1 MQYDKPFATKLLL
14 IACMLGLLATHG
26 ATAAE
31 TEKSAPERHQQVIT
45 AFLATLPANA
55 NLTDE
60 QKSKGKELVES
71 LRADPDGQAA
81 AVTEVLRDIS
91 PEYRQALTAL
101 GEENLIDALA
111 GLNKLTSS
119 ADPYLAADAA
129 YFAARALLID
139 ERYEEALPLLDDLS
153 SKWLASTLRDGE
165 GLFLRG
171 VVQGQL
177 LQRDAA
183 LSTLQTF

>member
-14 IACMLGLLATHG
+14 IACLLGLLATHG

-81 AVTEVLRDIS
+81 AVTEVLRDMS

-101 GEENLIDALA
+101 GEENLVDALA
-111 GLNKLTSS
+111 GLNKHKGSINQ
-119 ADPYLAADAA
+119 
-129 YFAARALLID
+129 RAVLKH
-139 ERYEEALPLLDDLS
+139 REALAQALHDGS
-153 SKWLASTLRDGE
+153 LAFTI
-165 GLFLRG
+165 
-171 VVQGQL
+171 QP
-177 LQRDAA
+177 
-183 LSTLQTF
+183 QT